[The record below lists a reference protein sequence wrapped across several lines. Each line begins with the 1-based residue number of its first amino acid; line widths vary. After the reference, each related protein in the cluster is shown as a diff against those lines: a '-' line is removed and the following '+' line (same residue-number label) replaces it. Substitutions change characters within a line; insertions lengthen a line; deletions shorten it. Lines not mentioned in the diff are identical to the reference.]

1 MGLFN
6 RMLKDGESLF
16 LDTIALDYDYIPKLI
31 MYRENEQHTIAKC
44 IKPLFQKRNAKNL
57 MVYGLPGIGKTVAVK
72 HVLKELEEESDEVI
86 PIYVNCWT
94 HNSSHK
100 IICQICDQI
109 GYKFIQNKKSH
120 ELFEIIKEKLNK
132 VGVVFCFDEI
142 DKLDDFDFLYF
153 ILENIY
159 RSCIILISN
168 YKSYLNDLDSR
179 LKSRLT
185 GEFLEFKSYDEKQT
199 VGILRNRLKYAFVD
213 GVWSDGAF
221 NMVAEKTWLMQDIR
235 SGLYL
240 MREAGN
246 VAEEC
251 SSRNIGVEHV
261 KTAIKKLDEFSVKK
275 KKDIVDN
282 EKFILEIVKKNSGL
296 KIGDLYKMYE
306 DKGGNLSY
314 KSFRRYVDK
323 LESEGFVSISNIVGY
338 GGNTSIIRFKEKEKK
353 LSEF

>member
-6 RMLKDGESLF
+6 NMLKDGESLF
-16 LDTIALDYDYIPKLI
+16 LDTVALDYDFIPKLLP
-31 MYRENEQHTIAKC
+31 YREQEQHKIANS

-57 MVYGLPGIGKTVAVK
+57 MIYGLPGVGKTVATK
-72 HVLKELEEESDEVI
+72 HVLKELEEETDDIIS
-86 PIYVNCWT
+86 IYINCWT

-109 GYKFIQNKKSH
+109 GYKFIQNKKTH
-120 ELFEIIKEKLNK
+120 ELFNIIKEKLNK
-132 VGVVFCFDEI
+132 VGVAFCFDEI

-168 YKSYLNDLDSR
+168 YKSYLNNLDSR

-185 GEFLEFKSYDEKQT
+185 GEFLEFQSYDEKQT

-213 GVWSDGAF
+213 DVWSDEAF
-221 NMVAEKTWLMQDIR
+221 NLIAEKTWLMQDIR

-246 VAEEC
+246 IAEEH
-251 SSRNIGVEHV
+251 SSKKIMPDYVNL
-261 KTAIKKLDEFSVKK
+261 AIIKLDEFSVKN
-275 KKDIVDN
+275 KKDLVDN
-282 EKFILEIVKKNSGL
+282 TQFVLDIAKENPNS
-296 KIGDLYKMYE
+296 KIGDLYKIYE

-314 KSFRRYVDK
+314 KSFTRHIEK
-323 LESEGFVSISNIVGY
+323 LEKGNFIKVEKQQGY
-338 GGNTSIIRFKEKEKK
+338 GGATKIITFKEKERK